1 MTERVMTI
9 DEIRAIVSPIAEK
22 YHIPAIFLFGSYAR
36 GTANP
41 DSDIDLIIDTAGT
54 QLNGMFALGMLYSDL
69 EEALGK
75 SIDLITLGSLAQ
87 NVMMESELRFR
98 ETVLKE
104 RVSLYAA
111 A

>member
-1 MTERVMTI
+1 MKSGLLYRQLPKST
-9 DEIRAIVSPIAEK
+9 
-22 YHIPAIFLFGSYAR
+22 IFLFGSYAR

-54 QLNGMFALGMLYSDL
+54 QLTGMFALGMLYSDL
-69 EEALGK
+69 EDALGK
-75 SIDLITLGSLAQ
+75 NIDLITLDSLAQ
-87 NVMMESELRFR
+87 NVMIESELRFR